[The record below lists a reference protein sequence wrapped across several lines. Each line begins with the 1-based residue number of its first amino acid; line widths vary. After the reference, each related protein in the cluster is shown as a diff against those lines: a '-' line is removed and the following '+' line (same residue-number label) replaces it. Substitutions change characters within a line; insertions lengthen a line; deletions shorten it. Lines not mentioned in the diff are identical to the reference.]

1 MEVVAVCVQGCLGKH
16 CLSQRRTGNNLK
28 TQRVGNGWVPCGSAV
43 LSESHAALD
52 KEVGMRP
59 PSMRASNNR
68 ECGVSTCVR
77 VHVCTHRDS
86 ECGRES
92 EGEREGEERKR
103 GRQEEGKKVE
113 QVH

>member
-1 MEVVAVCVQGCLGKH
+1 
-16 CLSQRRTGNNLK
+16 
-28 TQRVGNGWVPCGSAV
+28 
-43 LSESHAALD
+43 
-52 KEVGMRP
+52 MRP

-68 ECGVSTCVR
+68 ECSVSTCVC
-77 VHVCTHRDS
+77 VCTHRES

-92 EGEREGEERKR
+92 EGDREGEERKR